1 MSPKRGHSHFPFLRS
16 RSRDAAPVPGRASR
30 QRGVAL
36 ITAVLIVALATIL
49 ATQLGFESAL
59 EQRRSIGMLYM
70 DQAFQVSLGAEAWA
84 AKYLRDDLANSPQ
97 TDNLSERWAT
107 PIPPIPLEGG
117 PIEGSL
123 EGQIEDLTGR
133 FNLNNLINANGQRDA
148 EGVRELKQLL
158 TILELEPKWADI
170 IADWIDQDTQPN
182 IPDGGEDSL
191 YLSQAPPY
199 RSANIPITT
208 TSEILAIPEFGLERY
223 QRLAPYIAALPVGTK
238 VNVCTASGVVL
249 DALNEGIVQFSI
261 DQPGLAKAR
270 EQGCFPTLQDYQN
283 GLSAGTRQLLQNRIA
298 EKTEYFGLRALV
310 TLGTTEFSLY
320 SLMVR
325 DQTGVRVVMRTF
337 GAE

>member
-1 MSPKRGHSHFPFLRS
+1 MSAHERMPRERGALPR
-16 RSRDAAPVPGRASR
+16 RPR

-49 ATQLGFESAL
+49 ATQMGFDSAL
-59 EQRRSIGMLYM
+59 EQRRSLGMLYL

-84 AKYLRDDLANSPQ
+84 AKYLRDDQANSAQ
-97 TDNLSERWAT
+97 KDHLGERWAT

-117 PIEGSL
+117 PIEGTL

-133 FNLNNLINANGQRDA
+133 FNLNNLVNP
-148 EGVRELKQLL
+148 EGSRNTEQVRVFQALL
-158 TILELEPKWADI
+158 NLLELEPKWADI

-199 RSANIPITT
+199 RSANMPITSA
-208 TSEILAIPEFGLERY
+208 SEILAIPEFGLERY
-223 QRLAPYIAALPVGTK
+223 QRLAPYITALPVGTT
-238 VNVCTASGVVL
+238 VNVCTASGVLL
-249 DALNEGIVQFSI
+249 DAMSNGIVQFST
-261 DQPGLAKAR
+261 DVPGLAKAR
-270 EQGCFPTLQDYQN
+270 EQECFPSLQEYQA
-283 GLSAGTRQLLQNRIA
+283 GLDVAARGRLENRLS
-298 EKTEYFGLRALV
+298 ETTQYFGLRALV
-310 TLGTTEFSLY
+310 TLGTTDFSLY

-325 DQTGVRVVMRTF
+325 DQTGVRVVMRNF